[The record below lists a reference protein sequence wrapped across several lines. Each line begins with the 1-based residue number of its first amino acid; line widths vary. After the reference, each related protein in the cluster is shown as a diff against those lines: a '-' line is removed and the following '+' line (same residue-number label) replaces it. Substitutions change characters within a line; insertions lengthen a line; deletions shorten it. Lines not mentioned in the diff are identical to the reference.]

1 VSGGR
6 RGAAGG
12 EPAAGLKRIAIIG
25 RPNVGKSTL
34 FNRLVGRKLAI
45 VDDRPGVTRD
55 RREHEARLGDLKFI
69 IIDTAGLEDTD
80 AATLSGR
87 MRLQTEAA
95 MAFADVILFV
105 TDARAGLV
113 PDDRHF
119 AEMARRSGKPVIL
132 IANKAEGKSGQSGLL
147 EAFELG
153 LGEPVPLSAEHGEGM
168 ADLYAALMPFGGDS
182 DLAEED
188 RDETD
193 IAAER
198 ELGEDEEPAEPVL
211 PQRPI
216 RVAVM
221 GRPNAGKSTLINT
234 LIGEDRLLTG
244 PEAGITRD
252 SISVPLTWKGRKFK
266 IFDTAGLRKKANI
279 QDKLEKLAASDG
291 IRAVRF
297 AEVVIILFDVTIP
310 FEKQD
315 LTLVDLV
322 AREGRALVIGINKW
336 DLVSDQTG
344 LMAELR
350 EKADRLLPQVKGVPV
365 YNLSGASGSGIDRL
379 MQAVLD
385 QHLTW
390 SKRISTSRL
399 NRFLEGAV
407 ERSAPPAVS
416 GRRIKVRYM
425 TQPKARPP
433 IFVLFGN
440 QLDQLPEF
448 WRRYLVNGLR
458 ESFGF
463 NGVPMRLSMRNSENP
478 FKGRRKKED

>member
-1 VSGGR
+1 MKPSSG
-6 RGAAGG
+6 A
-12 EPAAGLKRIAIIG
+12 LKRIAIIG

-34 FNRLVGRKLAI
+34 FNRLVGKKLAI

-55 RREHEARLGDLKFI
+55 RREHDAKLGDLRFV
-69 IIDTAGLEDTD
+69 IIDTAGLEDSD

-87 MRLQTEAA
+87 MRLQTE
-95 MAFADVILFV
+95 MAVAHADVILFV
-105 TDARAGLV
+105 IDARAGLV
-113 PDDRHF
+113 PDDRFF
-119 AEMARRSGKPVIL
+119 AEMARRSGRPVIL
-132 IANKAEGKSGQSGLL
+132 IANKAEGKVGQAGLY

-168 ADLYAALMPFGGDS
+168 ADLYAALLPYGVDADLS
-182 DLAEED
+182 DED
-188 RDETD
+188 RDATD
-193 IAAER
+193 LAAER
-198 ELGEDEEPAEPVL
+198 ELREDEEPAEPVL
-211 PQRPI
+211 PERPI

-221 GRPNAGKSTLINT
+221 GRPNSGKSTLINT

-252 SISVPLTWKGRKFK
+252 SISVPLVWKDRKFK
-266 IFDTAGLRKKANI
+266 VFDTAGLRKKANI

-297 AEVVIILFDVTIP
+297 AEVVIILFDATIP

-344 LMAELR
+344 LMAQLR

-365 YNLSGASGSGIDRL
+365 YNLSGASGHGIDRL

-390 SKRISTSRL
+390 SKRVSTSKL
-399 NRFLEGAV
+399 NRFLESAV

-433 IFVLFGN
+433 HFVLFGN
-440 QLDQLPEF
+440 QLEQLPEF
-448 WRRYLVNGLR
+448 WRRYLTNSIR
-458 ESFGF
+458 ETFSLD
-463 NGVPMRLSMRNSENP
+463 GVPIRLTTRTSANP
-478 FKGRRKKED
+478 FAGRRKRED